1 VGCMMRSHDESTYN
15 DEFKENALEIIFLFE
30 VGIEFIGFPQSE
42 LQRLND
48 FYEIKCTQKE
58 EEVKKRIMNIHYD
71 FFGGANFKDRDDPQN
86 KQLSNYLLK
95 ELSEIKNTLR

>member
-1 VGCMMRSHDESTYN
+1 MMRSHDESTYN

-48 FYEIKCTQKE
+48 FYEIKSLKR
-58 EEVKKRIMNIHYD
+58 KK
-71 FFGGANFKDRDDPQN
+71 K
-86 KQLSNYLLK
+86 
-95 ELSEIKNTLR
+95 

>member
-1 VGCMMRSHDESTYN
+1 MMRSHDESTYN

-58 EEVKKRIMNIHYD
+58 EEVKKWIMNIHYD
-71 FFGGANFKDRDDPQN
+71 FFGGAN
-86 KQLSNYLLK
+86 
-95 ELSEIKNTLR
+95 